1 MKQPMRVRTQL
12 LLLCALFI
20 ALLMAVGAYG
30 LWQALQQSS
39 AMRSMY
45 QDRVVPL
52 RQIKAVS
59 DMYAVNIV
67 DTAHKFADGSLT
79 PAQAK
84 ESLDQARA
92 TIDKEWQ
99 AYIGTYLV
107 PEEVLLI
114 EKLKPLM
121 AVADATLPGL
131 HQRIAANDRSGVA
144 SFRER
149 EMYPVFDPMQ
159 GVIADL
165 MNLQL
170 TVSQRMY
177 DDSEAGVKT
186 LIAGMAGATL
196 VSVALGLSL
205 SLWIT
210 LRLTRQLG
218 AEPHEVRTVAEAV
231 AEGDLTHRISVR
243 RGHESSV
250 MASMQRMTSH
260 LSDIVA
266 EVRRNADSVSTASS
280 EIAQGNQDLSH
291 RSEEQA
297 SALEETAASMEQIGS
312 TVRQNADHSAQA
324 NELARKAAD
333 DAAESGQLVTEVAQT
348 MQAIDTSSNKI
359 TDIVG
364 VIDGISFQT
373 NILALNAAVEAARAG
388 EQGRGFAI
396 VAGEVRMLAQRSAEA
411 AREVRSLI
419 HNSHEQV
426 ERGAELTTRATA
438 SVQHSAAAIQRLSQL
453 MADISTATREQ
464 NNGLDQITVAINQMD
479 QTTQQ
484 NAALVEQSAAASASL
499 RDQAGRLVQAV
510 STFRLPASSQS

>member
-1 MKQPMRVRTQL
+1 MRQPLRVRTQL
-12 LLLCALFI
+12 LLLCALFVT
-20 ALLMAVGAYG
+20 LLVAVAGFG
-30 LWQALQQSS
+30 LWQALQQSA

-67 DTAHKFADGSLT
+67 DTAHKFADGSLS
-79 PAQAK
+79 AEQARA
-84 ESLDQARA
+84 SLDQART

-99 AYIGTYLV
+99 AYTSTYLV
-107 PEEVLLI
+107 PEEVRLI

-121 AVADATLPGL
+121 AAADATLPGL
-131 HQRIAANDRSGVA
+131 YQRIAASDRSGVA

-159 GVIADL
+159 GVIGDL
-165 MNLQL
+165 INLQL
-170 TVSQRMY
+170 AVSQQMY
-177 DDSEAGVKT
+177 DESEAGVTT
-186 LIAGMAGATL
+186 LVAGTGVATL
-196 VSVALGLSL
+196 ASVALGLSI
-205 SLWIT
+205 STWIT

-218 AEPHEVRTVAEAV
+218 AEPHEVRDAAEAV
-231 AEGDLTHRISVR
+231 AQGDLTRRITVR
-243 RGHESSV
+243 AGLEASV
-250 MASMQRMTSH
+250 MASMQRMTAH
-260 LSDIVA
+260 LGEIVA
-266 EVRRNADSVSTASS
+266 EVRRNADSLSTASQ

-297 SALEETAASMEQIGS
+297 SALEETAASMEQIGA
-312 TVRQNADHSAQA
+312 TVRQNADHSAEA
-324 NELARKAAD
+324 DRLARQAAQ
-333 DAAESGQLVTEVAQT
+333 DAQASGQTVSELAQT
-348 MQAIDTSSNKI
+348 MQSIDAASARI

-364 VIDGISFQT
+364 VIDGIAFQT

-419 HNSHEQV
+419 HRSREQV
-426 ERGAELTTRATA
+426 ERGSALTHHAAA
-438 SVQHSAAAIQRLSQL
+438 SVEQSGEAIQRLSQL
-453 MADISTATREQ
+453 MSEISTGSREQ
-464 NNGLDQITVAINQMD
+464 NNGLEQITVAISQMD

-510 STFRLPASSQS
+510 ATFRLPHSG

>member
-1 MKQPMRVRTQL
+1 MKRPMRVRTQL

-20 ALLMAVGAYG
+20 ALLMAVGAFG
-30 LWQALQQSS
+30 LWQALSQSG

-45 QDRVVPL
+45 HDRVVPL

-67 DTAHKFADGSLT
+67 DTAHKFADGSLS
-79 PAQAK
+79 ASQARA
-84 ESLDQARA
+84 SLDQARA
-92 TIDKEWQ
+92 TIDTEWK
-99 AYIGTYLV
+99 AYISTYLV
-107 PEEVLLI
+107 PEEVQLI

-121 AVADATLPGL
+121 VAADATLPGL
-131 HQRIAANDRSGVA
+131 HQRIAANDRVGVA
-144 SFRER
+144 TFRER

-159 GVIADL
+159 GVIGDL
-165 MNLQL
+165 ISLQL
-170 TVSQRMY
+170 AVSQQMY
-177 DDSEAGVKT
+177 DESEAGVKT
-186 LIAGMAGATL
+186 LVAGMVAATL

-218 AEPHEVRTVAEAV
+218 AEPHEVRDAAEAV
-231 AEGDLTHRISVR
+231 AEGDLTRRITVR
-243 RGHESSV
+243 PGLEASV
-250 MASMQRMTSH
+250 MASMQRMTAH
-260 LSDIVA
+260 LSQIVA
-266 EVRRNADSVSTASS
+266 EVRHNADSVSTASR
-280 EIAQGNQDLSH
+280 EIAQGTQDLSH

-297 SALEETAASMEQIGS
+297 SALEETAASMEQIGA
-312 TVRQNADHSAQA
+312 TVRQNADHSVEADRLALQAAQ
-324 NELARKAAD
+324 
-333 DAAESGQLVTEVAQT
+333 DAQRSGQTVSQLAQT
-348 MQAIDTSSNKI
+348 MQAIDAASGRI

-364 VIDGISFQT
+364 VIDGIAFQT

-411 AREVRSLI
+411 AREVRTLI
-419 HNSHEQV
+419 HSSREQV
-426 ERGAELTTRATA
+426 ERGSELTTHAAAT
-438 SVQHSAAAIQRLSQL
+438 VQQSGEAIQRLSQL
-453 MADISTATREQ
+453 MSEISTASREQ
-464 NNGLDQITVAINQMD
+464 NNGLEQITVAISQMD

-510 STFRLPASSQS
+510 ATFRLPG

>member
-1 MKQPMRVRTQL
+1 MNQPVRVRTQL
-12 LLLCALFI
+12 LLLCALFVT
-20 ALLMAVGAYG
+20 LLIAVGAFG

-67 DTAHKFADGSLT
+67 DTAHKFADGSFT
-79 PAQAK
+79 ATQAK

-92 TIDKEWQ
+92 IIDKEWQ
-99 AYIGTYLV
+99 AYLSTYLV
-107 PEEVLLI
+107 PEEVQLI
-114 EKLKPLM
+114 DRLKPLM
-121 AVADATLPGL
+121 AAADATMPRLYQL
-131 HQRIAANDRSGVA
+131 IAASNRSGVA

-159 GVIADL
+159 GVIAEL
-165 MNLQL
+165 INLQL
-170 TVSQRMY
+170 TVSGRMY

-186 LIAGMAGATL
+186 LVAGMTGAML
-196 VSVALGLSL
+196 VSIGLGLSL

-218 AEPHEVRTVAEAV
+218 AEPHEVRAVAEAV
-231 AEGDLTHRISVR
+231 AEGDLTRQIVV
-243 RGHESSV
+243 GKGFESSV
-250 MASMQRMTSH
+250 MASMQRMTQH
-260 LSDIVA
+260 LSGIVA

-333 DAAESGQLVTEVAQT
+333 DASQSGQLVAQVAQT
-348 MQAIDTSSNKI
+348 MQAIDSSSNQI

-364 VIDGISFQT
+364 VIDGIAFQT

-419 HNSHEQV
+419 LSSHEQV
-426 ERGAELTTRATA
+426 EQGTELTAHAAA

-453 MADISTATREQ
+453 MAEISTATREQ
-464 NNGLDQITVAINQMD
+464 NDGLEQITVAINQMD

-510 STFRLPASSQS
+510 ATFRLPG

>member
-1 MKQPMRVRTQL
+1 L
-12 LLLCALFI
+12 WLCALFVT
-20 ALLMAVGAYG
+20 LLMAVGAFG
-30 LWQALQQSS
+30 LWQAMQQSS

-79 PAQAK
+79 AAQAK
-84 ESLDQARA
+84 ASLDQARA
-92 TIDKEWQ
+92 TIDAEWQ
-99 AYIGTYLV
+99 AYISTYLV
-107 PEEVLLI
+107 PDEVRLI

-121 AVADATLPGL
+121 AAADATLPGL
-131 HQRIAANDRSGVA
+131 YQRIAANDRTGVA

-159 GVIADL
+159 GVIGDL
-165 MNLQL
+165 IGLQL
-170 TVSQRMY
+170 AVSQQMY
-177 DDSEAGVKT
+177 DESEAGVDT
-186 LIAGMAGATL
+186 LVAGMAAATL
-196 VSVALGLSL
+196 VSAALGVAS

-218 AEPHEVRTVAEAV
+218 AEPHEVRDVAEAV
-231 AEGDLTHRISVR
+231 AHGDLTRLIEV
-243 RGHESSV
+243 GPGQEASV
-250 MASMQRMTSH
+250 MASMQRMTAH
-260 LSDIVA
+260 LSGIVA
-266 EVRRNADSVSTASS
+266 EVRRNADSVSTASG
-280 EIAQGNQDLSH
+280 EIAQGTQDLSH

-297 SALEETAASMEQIGS
+297 SALEETAASMEQIGA
-312 TVRQNADHSAQA
+312 TVRQNADHSAEA
-324 NELARKAAD
+324 DRLAQRAAQ
-333 DAAESGQLVTEVAQT
+333 DAQVSAQTVAQLAQT
-348 MQAIDTSSNKI
+348 MHAIDAASNRI

-364 VIDGISFQT
+364 VIDGIAFQT

-419 HNSHEQV
+419 HSSHEQV
-426 ERGAELTTRATA
+426 ERGSELTTHAATT
-438 SVQHSAAAIQRLSQL
+438 VRHSGEAVQRLSQL
-453 MADISTATREQ
+453 MSEISTASREQ
-464 NNGLDQITVAINQMD
+464 NNGLEQITVAISQMD

-499 RDQAGRLVQAV
+499 RDQASRLVQAV
-510 STFRLPASSQS
+510 ATFRLSA

>member
-1 MKQPMRVRTQL
+1 VKQPMRVRTQL
-12 LLLCALFI
+12 LLLCAMFI
-20 ALLMAVGAYG
+20 TLLLGIGAFG
-30 LWQALQQSS
+30 LWQAMSQSS
-39 AMRSMY
+39 SMRSMY

-52 RQIKAVS
+52 RQIKAIS

-67 DTAHKFADGSLT
+67 DTAHKFADGGLNAT
-79 PAQAK
+79 QAR
-84 ESLDQARA
+84 ESLDQASA
-92 TIDKEWQ
+92 TIDKEWK
-99 AYIGTYLV
+99 AYISTYLV
-107 PEEVLLI
+107 PEEVVII

-121 AVADATLPGL
+121 AAADATLPGL
-131 HQRIAANDRSGVA
+131 RQRIEANDRAAVGA
-144 SFRER
+144 FRAR

-165 MNLQL
+165 INLQL
-170 TVSQRMY
+170 RVSQQMY
-177 DDSEAGVKT
+177 DESEAGVKT
-186 LIAGMAGATL
+186 LVAGMAGATL
-196 VSVALGLSL
+196 ASIALGLSL

-218 AEPHEVRTVAEAV
+218 AEPHEVRAVAEAV
-231 AEGDLTHRISVR
+231 AEGDLTRRITLGKGSA
-243 RGHESSV
+243 SSV
-250 MASMQRMTSH
+250 MASMQRMTTH

-333 DAAESGQLVTEVAQT
+333 DAAQSGQLVAQVAQT

-364 VIDGISFQT
+364 VIDGIAFQT

-419 HNSHEQV
+419 HSSHEQV
-426 ERGAELTTRATA
+426 EQGTELTAHAAA

-453 MADISTATREQ
+453 MSEISTATREQ
-464 NNGLDQITVAINQMD
+464 NDGLEQITVAINQMD

-499 RDQAGRLVQAV
+499 RDQADRLVQAV
-510 STFRLPASSQS
+510 ATFRLPG